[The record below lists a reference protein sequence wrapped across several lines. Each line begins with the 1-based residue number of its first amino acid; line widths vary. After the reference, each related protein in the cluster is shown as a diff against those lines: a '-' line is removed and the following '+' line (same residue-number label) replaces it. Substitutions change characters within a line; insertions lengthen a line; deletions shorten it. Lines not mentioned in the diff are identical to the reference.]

1 MAPADDAAWPNTAR
15 RSVKTSSSTRDDERG
30 SYPCV
35 VTSAGRD
42 STPSPRPAELLG
54 PGYSF
59 DFAPVGRARRAFP
72 HLPALDGLR
81 GLAVMAVL
89 CFHGDWRW
97 AAGGFLGVSTFF
109 TLSGYL
115 ITARLVHDFADTG
128 TVDLKRFWQRRIRR
142 LLPAA
147 VTTVA
152 VVVLLAATMATT
164 FRDNLAGDVIGALT
178 NLANWRF
185 WAAGRSYASL
195 FATPSP
201 LLHFWS
207 LAIEEQFYL
216 VFPALAWLALVKFK
230 MNRQGFTA
238 LVLGLL
244 VLAAGASTLAGMA
257 GKSTLVYYATPLRAA
272 EILTGCA
279 LALIPLGRP
288 AARWSTRNGRL
299 VPVFALAACV
309 LLWVAATKDMRWLD
323 RGGLPAYSLLSAI
336 VVVGC
341 VRAGPVQRLLSLRP
355 LRWLGGIS
363 YGLYLYH
370 WPLFLLFN
378 QRRVQLEAGPRF
390 ALQIAVSLGAA
401 LLSYHLLERPI
412 LQGDRPGWVRHR
424 RIGLPLVAGM
434 AAVLATSVLVDGAGG
449 AAAAGF
455 PPSVEATR
463 KRLSST
469 SVPEPRATTIAVAT
483 STAPPPSAATPDAVP
498 VEPTTL
504 AAPTTA
510 PAPPPTAAPLQP
522 LRVSVFGD
530 STALL
535 TGGGLDLWGR
545 ENRAIQVDI
554 SGTSLGCGIMRGGRY
569 RVPGYPE
576 GPQRD
581 ECNAWAARWNTV
593 LDKRAADVAVVLVGT
608 WDVTDHQLPGESQWR
623 APGDPA
629 YDAWLKR
636 EMLSVVDELSAE
648 APTVVWLTC
657 PLIDFGL
664 TANGI
669 SPHHAMSDPAR
680 MVRFNQLLREVEAE
694 RPALKVAD
702 LAGYLASTPG
712 GELDRAMRPD
722 GVHFTDTAAVQ
733 VAGWLGPQL
742 IDLVAAQRP
751 AG

>member
-1 MAPADDAAWPNTAR
+1 MT
-15 RSVKTSSSTRDDERG
+15 T
-30 SYPCV
+30 
-35 VTSAGRD
+35 AGRD
-42 STPSPRPAELLG
+42 PNPSSRPGDLSGAA
-54 PGYSF
+54 YAF
-59 DFAPVGRARRAFP
+59 DFAPVGRARRPFP

-81 GLAVMAVL
+81 GLAVAAVL

-115 ITARLVHDFADTG
+115 ITARLVHDFGETG

-152 VVVLLAATMATT
+152 VVVLLAATLSKP
-164 FRDNLAGDVIGALT
+164 FRENLAGDVIGALT

-216 VFPALAWLALVKFK
+216 VFPIIAWVALVKLK
-230 MNRQGFTA
+230 LRRRGFTA

-244 VLAAGASTLAGMA
+244 VITAGASTLAGMA
-257 GKSTLVYYATPLRAA
+257 GRSTLVYYATPLRAA

-288 AARWSTRNGRL
+288 AARWSSRNGNL
-299 VPVFALAACV
+299 LPLFALAAMV
-309 LLWVAATKDMRWLD
+309 LLWVATTKDMRWLD
-323 RGGLPAYSLLSAI
+323 RGGFPAYSLLSAA
-336 VVVGC
+336 VVIGC
-341 VRAGPVQRLLSLRP
+341 VRTGPVQRLLAARP

-378 QRRVQLEAGPRF
+378 QRRVQLDAAPRF
-390 ALQIAVSLGAA
+390 ALQVAVSLGAA

-424 RIGLPLVAGM
+424 RIGAPLVAGM
-434 AAVLATSVLVDGAGG
+434 AAVLATSILVDGSGG

-463 KRLSST
+463 KRL
-469 SVPEPRATTIAVAT
+469 AAT
-483 STAPPPSAATPDAVP
+483 SIPAPRS
-498 VEPTTL
+498 
-504 AAPTTA
+504 TTA
-510 PAPPPTAAPLQP
+510 EAASTTASPPPTAADPAAPVDPTAAPTTLAP
-522 LRVSVFGD
+522 TTTAAPEPVRVSVFGD

-535 TGGGLDLWGR
+535 MGGGLDLWAR
-545 ENRAIQVDI
+545 DSRSIEVDI
-554 SGTSLGCGIMRGGRY
+554 SGTALGCGIMRGGRY

-581 ECNAWAARWNTV
+581 ECNNWPTRWNAV
-593 LDKRAADVAVVLVGT
+593 LEARAADVAVVLVGV

-636 EMLSVVDELSAE
+636 EMLAVVDELSQRS
-648 APTVVWLTC
+648 PTVVWLTC

-664 TANGI
+664 TPNGI
-669 SPHHAMSDPAR
+669 SPRYAMSDPAR
-680 MVRFNQLLREVEAE
+680 MVRFNELLREVAAE
-694 RPALKVAD
+694 RPQLRVAD

-722 GVHFTDTAAVQ
+722 GVHFTDDAAVQ
-733 VAGWLGPQL
+733 VASWLAPQL
-742 IDLVAAQRP
+742 IDLVAAQR
-751 AG
+751 AR